1 MLEIGAVTGVSF
13 EVAFVVSLGIVDG
26 AVLGGAA
33 EVAIEVATTGSSGIS
48 AGGLRASTSI
58 NGASGLTTGGATHF
72 GVTTMGS
79 LRLRLANVSTL
90 GVASTAALGSCLS
103 ISCWS
108 PTGCLLPSLVA
119 SVCIKVDD
127 IQYTSYD
134 STSMETGH
142 TSVVRYDTN
151 MQHFGLPMNR
161 VYTM

>member
-1 MLEIGAVTGVSF
+1 MLELGDVTGVSF
-13 EVAFVVSLGIVDG
+13 EVAFVVCLEIVDG
-26 AVLGGAA
+26 AVLGRA
-33 EVAIEVATTGSSGIS
+33 VAVAVGVTTTGFSGIT
-48 AGGLRASTSI
+48 AGGLQTSTSI
-58 NGASGLTTGGATHF
+58 GTSGITTGGATHF

-90 GVASTAALGSCLS
+90 GVASATALGSCLS

-108 PTGCLLPSLVA
+108 LTGCLLPSLLA
-119 SVCIKVDD
+119 SVYKKVDD
-127 IQYTSYD
+127 IQYISYD